1 MPPQVLS
8 ESDSDGDVIPA
19 KSLRKAVPEDDDDVE
34 EDVQEDGDEEAGGD
48 EEEFVVEAIK
58 DHKYEGK
65 VRRAGLSSNEGN
77 VWLVMELYH

>member
-19 KSLRKAVPEDDDDVE
+19 KSLRKALPDDEDVE
-34 EDVQEDGDEEAGGD
+34 EDVQEDDEDAGDD

-58 DHKYEGK
+58 DHKYDGK
-65 VRRAGLSSNEGN
+65 VRHAAMSNNESN
-77 VWLVMELYH
+77 VWLAMKFYC

>member
-19 KSLRKAVPEDDDDVE
+19 KSLKKALPVDDDEE
-34 EDVQEDGDEEAGGD
+34 EDVQDGDDAGED

-58 DHKYEGK
+58 DHKYDGK
-65 VRRAGLSSNEGN
+65 VRHASLSSS
-77 VWLVMELYH
+77 VWLVVGFYC

>member
-1 MPPQVLS
+1 MPPQILS

-19 KSLRKAVPEDDDDVE
+19 KSTRKAAPVDEEDDIEEDVE
-34 EDVQEDGDEEAGGD
+34 EEEEEEAGED

-65 VRRAGLSSNEGN
+65 VRHAGLSRKENYFS
-77 VWLVMELYH
+77 W

>member
-19 KSLRKAVPEDDDDVE
+19 KSLKKALPVDDDDVE
-34 EDVQEDGDEEAGGD
+34 EEDVQDGDDAGED

-58 DHKYEGK
+58 DHKYDGK
-65 VRRAGLSSNEGN
+65 VRYASLSSS
-77 VWLVMELYH
+77 VWLVVGFYC

>member
-19 KSLRKAVPEDDDDVE
+19 KSLKKALPVYDDDDVE
-34 EDVQEDGDEEAGGD
+34 EDVQDENEEDAGDD

-58 DHKYEGK
+58 DHKYDGK
-65 VRRAGLSSNEGN
+65 VRHASLSSS
-77 VWLVMELYH
+77 V